1 MNIPF
6 PIPHNESERLEALA
20 SFKILDTS
28 PEADFDEL
36 TSLASEICQT
46 PIALVSL
53 IDEKRQW
60 FKSAH
65 GFSVSE
71 TPRELAFCAHTIVN
85 QNEIMV
91 VNDARRDARFA
102 QNPLVT
108 GDPSVIF
115 YAGVPLV
122 TDDGYAVGSL
132 CVIDHEPKQLTD
144 RQLRAMRT
152 LAKQVLTQ
160 MELRRKIATLQ
171 KANEGL
177 LEANTFIQKFATTA
191 AHDIKNPLS
200 SILLTSQALQMRLK
214 AGDDRTKSLVD
225 LTISSSRKLMTLVD
239 EMLQYSTAPAT
250 LITNQQSIE
259 LNKLLKNVV
268 ELIDIPQSITVNFPR
283 TNHLLICSGVALEQI
298 FINLITNAVRYN
310 DKAEGVIDIRFSDQG
325 DAYQF
330 KVTDNGMGI
339 AEKNLVKIFEKDVIL
354 NVIDRFNKKGT
365 GLGLYTVKSLV
376 EKLQG
381 NIQATS
387 RIGEGTT
394 FMFSIKKGVE
404 VSDTDI
410 KAV

>member
-1 MNIPF
+1 LNIPF